1 MMSEG
6 IRVVDTLSHVFPEPN
21 HLLETFVMTGSTGSG
36 TGHRLADVPL
46 FARLPAAAL
55 EELARASRTR
65 TYPAGQVIWSEG
77 DPGDALLVLEEGQL
91 RVARTT
97 GGGVEVVLA
106 VNEAPSA
113 LGELALLDGEP
124 RSASVIAQ
132 RPVRVRFIPRNEFLA
147 LLRREPAAVEGLLHT
162 LADMVRAGN
171 ERHLAAVGLDVPGR
185 LADWLLDRAKPL
197 NGSAGALAL
206 ALNRS
211 QSELAAELG
220 TTRSTLNRAINGFI
234 DLDIIARDGDRV
246 VILKPEALAAY
257 TELPP
262 DQ

>member
-1 MMSEG
+1 
-6 IRVVDTLSHVFPEPN
+6 
-21 HLLETFVMTGSTGSG
+21 MTGSAGPG
-36 TGHRLADVPL
+36 APHRLADVPL
-46 FARLPAAAL
+46 FARLPPAAL

-77 DPGDALLVLEEGQL
+77 DPGDALLVLEEGQI
-91 RVARTT
+91 RVTRTT

-106 VNEAPSA
+106 VNDAPAA

-124 RSASVIAQ
+124 RSAAVIAQ
-132 RPVRVRFIPRNEFLA
+132 RPVRVRFIPRSAFLA
-147 LLRREPAAVEGLLHT
+147 LLRHEPAAVEGLLHT
-162 LADMVRAGN
+162 LAAMVRAGN

-185 LADWLLDRAKPL
+185 LAAWLLDRARPAEG
-197 NGSAGALAL
+197 GSGHLEL
-206 ALNRS
+206 RLNRS

-234 DLDIIARDGDRV
+234 DLHIIVRDGERV
-246 VILKPEALAAY
+246 LVLKPDALAAY

-262 DQ
+262 DS

>member
-1 MMSEG
+1 MS
-6 IRVVDTLSHVFPEPN
+6 
-21 HLLETFVMTGSTGSG
+21 GSAGPGAS
-36 TGHRLADVPL
+36 HRLADVPL
-46 FARLPAAAL
+46 FARLSSAAL

-77 DPGDALLVLEEGQL
+77 DPGDALLVLEEGQI

-106 VNEAPSA
+106 VNDAPAA

-124 RSASVIAQ
+124 RSATVIAQ
-132 RPVRVRFIPRNEFLA
+132 RPVRVRFIPRPAFLA
-147 LLRREPAAVEGLLHT
+147 LLRHEPAAVEGLLHT
-162 LADMVRAGN
+162 LAAMVRAGN
-171 ERHLAAVGLDVPGR
+171 ERHLATVGLDVPGR
-185 LADWLLDRAKPL
+185 LAAWLLDRADPVGDSPGHL
-197 NGSAGALAL
+197 VVTV
-206 ALNRS
+206 NRS

-234 DLDIIARDGDRV
+234 DLGIISRDGDRV
-246 VILKPEALAAY
+246 VIRSPERLAAY

-262 DQ
+262 DC

>member
-1 MMSEG
+1 
-6 IRVVDTLSHVFPEPN
+6 
-21 HLLETFVMTGSTGSG
+21 MTGSARSG
-36 TGHRLADVPL
+36 ATHRLADVPL
-46 FARLPAAAL
+46 FARLPPAAL

-65 TYPAGQVIWSEG
+65 IYPAGQVIWSEG

-91 RVARTT
+91 RVTRTT

-106 VNEAPSA
+106 VNDAPAA

-132 RPVRVRFIPRNEFLA
+132 RPVRVRFIPRSAFLA
-147 LLRREPAAVEGLLHT
+147 LLRHEPAAVEGLLHT
-162 LADMVRAGN
+162 LASMVRSGN

-185 LADWLLDRAKPL
+185 LAAWLLDRAKPL
-197 NGSAGALAL
+197 NGSSVHLAL
-206 ALNRS
+206 TVNRS
-211 QSELAAELG
+211 QGELAAELG

-234 DLDIIARDGDRV
+234 DLEIVARDGERV
-246 VILKPEALAAY
+246 VILNPEALVAY

>member
-1 MMSEG
+1 MS
-6 IRVVDTLSHVFPEPN
+6 
-21 HLLETFVMTGSTGSG
+21 GSAGPVAT
-36 TGHRLADVPL
+36 HRLADVPL
-46 FARLPAAAL
+46 FARLPAGAL
-55 EELARASRTR
+55 DELVRASRTR

-77 DPGDALLVLEEGQL
+77 DPGDALLVLEEGQI
-91 RVARTT
+91 RVTRTT

-106 VNEAPSA
+106 VNEAPAA

-132 RPVRVRFIPRNEFLA
+132 RPVRVRYIPRTAFLSV
-147 LLRREPAAVEGLLHT
+147 LRQEPAAVEGLLHT
-162 LADMVRAGN
+162 LASMIRAGN

-185 LADWLLDRAKPL
+185 LAAWLLDRAKPKT
-197 NGSAGALAL
+197 GPAGYLEL
-206 ALNRS
+206 SLNRS

-220 TTRSTLNRAINGFI
+220 TTRSTLNRAINGFV
-234 DLDIIARDGDRV
+234 DLDIITRESDLV
-246 VILKPEALAAY
+246 VILKPDALAAY

>member
-1 MMSEG
+1 
-6 IRVVDTLSHVFPEPN
+6 
-21 HLLETFVMTGSTGSG
+21 MTSSAGAG
-36 TGHRLADVPL
+36 TPHRLADVPL
-46 FARLPAAAL
+46 FARLSTDAL

-77 DPGDALLVLEEGQL
+77 DPGDALLVLEEGQI
-91 RVARTT
+91 RVTRTT

-106 VNEAPSA
+106 VNDAPAA

-132 RPVRVRFIPRNEFLA
+132 RPVRVRLIPRTAFLA
-147 LLRREPAAVEGLLHT
+147 LLRHEPAAVEGLLHT
-162 LADMVRAGN
+162 LAAMVRAGN

-185 LADWLLDRAKPL
+185 LAAWLLDRARPL
-197 NGSAGALAL
+197 NGRSGHLAL
-206 ALNRS
+206 TLNRS

-220 TTRSTLNRAINGFI
+220 TTRSTLNRAINGFV
-234 DLDIIARDGDRV
+234 DLDIITREDDLV
-246 VILKPEALAAY
+246 VIQKPDALAAY

-262 DQ
+262 E

>member
-1 MMSEG
+1 
-6 IRVVDTLSHVFPEPN
+6 
-21 HLLETFVMTGSTGSG
+21 MTGSAGPGAS
-36 TGHRLADVPL
+36 HRLADVPL
-46 FARLPAAAL
+46 FARLSPAAL

-91 RVARTT
+91 RVTRTT
-97 GGGVEVVLA
+97 AGGVEVVLA
-106 VNEAPSA
+106 VNDAPSA

-132 RPVRVRFIPRNEFLA
+132 RPVQVRFIPRGAFLS
-147 LLRREPAAVEGLLHT
+147 LLRHEPAAVEGLLHT

-185 LADWLLDRAKPL
+185 LAAWLLDRAKPVD
-197 NGSAGALAL
+197 GSAERLEL
-206 ALNRS
+206 TLNRS

-234 DLDIIARDGDRV
+234 DLDLIARDGDRV
-246 VILKPEALAAY
+246 VILKSDALAAY

>member
-1 MMSEG
+1 MH
-6 IRVVDTLSHVFPEPN
+6 LSRIAGD
-21 HLLETFVMTGSTGSG
+21 LLETSAMTSVGPGAS
-36 TGHRLADVPL
+36 HRLADVPL
-46 FARLPAAAL
+46 FARLPPAAL
-55 EELARASRTR
+55 DELAHASRTR

-91 RVARTT
+91 RITRTT

-106 VNEAPSA
+106 VNDAPAA

-132 RPVRVRFIPRNEFLA
+132 RPVRVRLIPRSAFLA
-147 LLRREPAAVEGLLHT
+147 LLRREPTAVEGLLHT
-162 LADMVRAGN
+162 LAAMVRAGN

-185 LADWLLDRAKPL
+185 LAAWLLDRARPL
-197 NGSAGALAL
+197 SEAPDHLEL

-220 TTRSTLNRAINGFI
+220 TTRSTLNRAINNLV
-234 DLDIIARDGDRV
+234 DLGIIVRDGERV
-246 VILKPEALAAY
+246 VVLKPDALAAY
-257 TELPP
+257 SELPP
-262 DQ
+262 D

>member
-1 MMSEG
+1 
-6 IRVVDTLSHVFPEPN
+6 
-21 HLLETFVMTGSTGSG
+21 MTSIGGGGSA
-36 TGHRLADVPL
+36 HRLADVPL
-46 FARLPAAAL
+46 FARLPETAL

-91 RVARTT
+91 RVTRTT

-106 VNEAPSA
+106 VNDAPAA

-132 RPVRVRFIPRNEFLA
+132 RPVRVRFIPRAAFLA
-147 LLRREPAAVEGLLHT
+147 LLRHEPAAVEGLLHT
-162 LADMVRAGN
+162 LAAMVRAGN

-185 LADWLLDRAKPL
+185 LAAWLLDRAEPL
-197 NGSAGALAL
+197 VGYPDQQALT
-206 ALNRS
+206 LNRS

-220 TTRSTLNRAINGFI
+220 TTRSTLNRALNGFI
-234 DLDIIARDGDRV
+234 DLDIIARVGDRV
-246 VILKPEALAAY
+246 LILKPDALAAY

-262 DQ
+262 EH